1 MPPDAPRH
9 QRIAEEI
16 YRWIADGTYP
26 PGSRLP
32 SETDLVAR
40 FAVARGTVRS
50 ALASLRDD
58 GVIDSRRGA
67 RWTVL
72 GGRITQ
78 NFGALTSFSEWA
90 LRLGEVPGG
99 RIVGLTWRTAGPVD
113 VERLGVP
120 PDLPVLEMVRV
131 RLLSEQPMM
140 IERTTFPEHVGE
152 VVERADLVTGSV
164 FAALQQEGLHPVR
177 GTHRIDAV
185 AAGTEDARLLE
196 IPRRA
201 PLLREQRRSTGSAG
215 TTLEWSD
222 DRYRGDAIA
231 FVIENAAQIRGLGR
245 HLDTG
250 ALGAR

>member
-1 MPPDAPRH
+1 MPPETPRH

-40 FAVARGTVRS
+40 FAVARGTIRS

-58 GVIDSRRGA
+58 GVIESRRGA

-90 LRLGEVPGG
+90 LSLGEIPGG
-99 RIVGLTWRTAGPVD
+99 RIVELRWRAAGALD

-120 PDLPVLEMVRV
+120 VDTPVLQLVRV
-131 RLLSEQPMM
+131 RLLSGQPMM
-140 IERTTFPEHVGE
+140 IERTSFPAHVGE
-152 VVERADLVTGSV
+152 VVERADLVKGSI
-164 FAALQQEGLHPVR
+164 FAALQQAGLHPVR

-185 AAGTEDARLLE
+185 AAGSEDARLLE

-201 PLLREQRRSTGSAG
+201 PLLRELRRSTGSVG

-245 HLDTG
+245 HLDAG